1 LAFRRVGADF
11 LYDLVADVDGP
22 VHTAI
27 LRVGDNLHEP
37 DPGCYIV
44 HPSLGGGRFL
54 LEAFGH
60 DSAGKQS
67 ESGHEGAIGGS
78 IDELHPKVLVHYTD
92 GGFCGWQAGAKWVAR
107 VCASDWRVYLSP
119 WTMDK
124 DIYVTSPPDDPEG
137 RHVGQLVLSGDV
149 FFWATS
155 TLISG
160 GINVWTPEGGA
171 RPFIRWIDD
180 YTREAGD
187 LGTDGVDL
195 VWSYGEGKTEPSE
208 EPFPIRLIVTAKF
221 TTDPEKVKATARRL
235 RSQPSKCIGC
245 SGFVVGC
252 GYAAHEGCCN
262 NSYVVRLS
270 DGVSWDLPG
279 KYPDPMLDTPVGLT
293 CEEVFVLGELDG
305 RTTIARIRLD
315 SLGPGTAPD

>member
-1 LAFRRVGADF
+1 
-11 LYDLVADVDGP
+11 
-22 VHTAI
+22 
-27 LRVGDNLHEP
+27 
-37 DPGCYIV
+37 
-44 HPSLGGGRFL
+44 
-54 LEAFGH
+54 
-60 DSAGKQS
+60 Q
-67 ESGHEGAIGGS
+67 ESTHGGAIAGAV
-78 IDELHPKVLVHYTD
+78 DDLYPKVLAHYTD
-92 GGFCGWQAGAKWVAR
+92 DDLYSWRQSANWVVRIGPAFELL
-107 VCASDWRVYLSP
+107 ASP
-119 WTMDK
+119 WSMAY
-124 DIYVTSPPDDPEG
+124 DIFITSPAVDPEG
-137 RHVGQLVLSGDV
+137 LHPGQMLLSGDV

-187 LGTDGVDL
+187 LGTDGVDM

-208 EPFPIRLIVTAKF
+208 EPWPIRSIMTAKF

-235 RSQPSKCIGC
+235 RSQPSQCIGC

-270 DGVSWDLPG
+270 DGVAWQIPG
-279 KYPDPMLDTPVGLT
+279 KYPDPMLQTPIGLT
-293 CEEVFVLGELDG
+293 CEEVFVLAEIG

-315 SLGPGTAPD
+315 SLGPGMPPD